1 MRGIAWTL
9 PRAPPPLTHC
19 NVDFDWSRVR
29 HESSGL
35 GGCPDAVEGG
45 KRAPLHRTTP
55 QVGEI
60 VLMSVPK
67 YFCRRDDVTRDS
79 FDIFTLCDTQRALP
93 WAKRARRGRG
103 HVPEW
108 RDAERPVDNCSA
120 ELRND
125 QLTRSGEFDPDLAPN
140 APRAGPVNIFGHF
153 FGPRPPHGPP

>member
-1 MRGIAWTL
+1 V
-9 PRAPPPLTHC
+9 

-35 GGCPDAVEGG
+35 GGCPDAAEGG

-60 VLMSVPK
+60 VLCLSQST
-67 YFCRRDDVTRDS
+67 FADVKRDS
-79 FDIFTLCDTQRALP
+79 FDVFTLCDTQRELP

-108 RDAERPVDNCSA
+108 RDADRTVDNCSA

-125 QLTRSGEFDPDLAPN
+125 QLTRSREFDPDLAPN
-140 APRAGPVNIFGHF
+140 APRAGPVNILGHF
-153 FGPRPPHGPP
+153 FGPRPPHGSP